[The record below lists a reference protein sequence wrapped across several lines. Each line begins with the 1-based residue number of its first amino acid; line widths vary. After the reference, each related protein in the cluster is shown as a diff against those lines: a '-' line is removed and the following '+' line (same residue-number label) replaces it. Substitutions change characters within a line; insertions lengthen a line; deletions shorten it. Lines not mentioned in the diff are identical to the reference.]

1 MPVVYQARGVPYI
14 GTELGHMVHRVQAII
29 TLLWPWYL
37 IIYYFT
43 RQVTLTDVKINYHG
57 Q

>member
-1 MPVVYQARGVPYI
+1 MLVVYQARGVAYI
-14 GTELGHMVHRVQAII
+14 GTELGHMAHRIQAII
-29 TLLWPWYL
+29 TLLWPCYL

>member
-1 MPVVYQARGVPYI
+1 MPIVYQARGVPSI

-29 TLLWPWYL
+29 TLLWPCYL